1 MTQADQFI
9 QFLADLVRDFNIWFL
24 VKILFLIGLTIYLA
38 FAVIVIRQVGLMS
51 KTVNGPLETPIKS
64 IAWIHLL
71 VAIGVFLLA
80 LAML

>member
-1 MTQADQFI
+1 MTPADQFI
-9 QFLADLVRDFNIWFL
+9 QFLADMIRDFNIWFL
-24 VKILFLIGLTIYLA
+24 IKILFLIGLVIYLA

-51 KTVNGPLETPIKS
+51 KTVNGPLEVPIKS
-64 IAWIHLL
+64 IVWIHLL